1 MIIKEVSS
9 KQDIRAFLDLP
20 VGIHKNNPNWIC
32 PLNKDIEAVFNPKT
46 NRAFKNGKCTR
57 WLLLNAQKETI
68 GRVAT
73 FINEKYK
80 QEQPTG
86 GIGFFEIIEDKEAAF
101 FLLDHCKQWLQKQ
114 GMEAMDGPINFGER
128 DRWWGLL
135 TEGYHAPLYCMN
147 YNPPYYV
154 DFFEAY
160 GFKVYFNQLCF
171 GREVS
176 LNLQEKF
183 FVRHKEISLNPDI
196 RVDNVR
202 KRHLEKYAKDF
213 AYVYNK
219 AWAQHGEG
227 KTMEEK
233 LAIKIFNAMKSV
245 LDENISWF
253 VYDKEEPVACWINL
267 PDLNHY
273 FKHLN
278 GKLGWLQKLYFLW
291 LKATKP
297 NLKFTGIL
305 FGVIPEW
312 QGKGMDCYMIVASTK
327 HIVQTTTYRD
337 YEMQWIGDFNPRML
351 KIANALGADV
361 TRKLAT
367 YRYLFDREKE
377 FERHPII

>member
-1 MIIKEVSS
+1 MIVKEVSS
-9 KQDIRAFLDLP
+9 KRDIRAFLDLP
-20 VGIHKNNPNWIC
+20 VRIHKDNPNWIR
-32 PLNKDIEAVFNPKT
+32 PLDKDIEAVFNPKT
-46 NRAFKNGKCTR
+46 NRAFKNGICTR
-57 WLLLNAQKETI
+57 WLLLNAKEETI

-73 FINEKYK
+73 FVNNKYN

-86 GIGFFEIIEDKEAAF
+86 GIGFFEIIENKEAAF
-101 FLLDHCKQWLQKQ
+101 FLLDHCKQWLEKQ

-135 TEGYHAPLYCMN
+135 TQGYHAPLYCMN

-183 FVRHKEISLNPDI
+183 FDRHKEISLNPNI
-196 RVDNVR
+196 RVDSVK
-202 KRHLEKYAKDF
+202 KRHLKKYAKDF
-213 AYVYNK
+213 AYIYNK

-233 LAIKIFNAMKSV
+233 LAIKIFNSMKSV

-278 GKLGWLQKLYFLW
+278 GKLGFLQKLYFLW
-291 LKATKP
+291 LKKTKANP
-297 NLKFTGIL
+297 KFTGIL
-305 FGVIPEW
+305 FGIIPEW
-312 QGKGMDCYMIVASTK
+312 QGKGMDCYMIVASTM
-327 HIVQTTTYRD
+327 HIVKTTSYKD
-337 YEMQWIGDFNPRML
+337 YEMQWIGDFNPKML
-351 KIANALGADV
+351 KIADALEADV

-367 YRYLFDREKE
+367 YRYLFDREKK
-377 FERHPII
+377 FKRHPMV